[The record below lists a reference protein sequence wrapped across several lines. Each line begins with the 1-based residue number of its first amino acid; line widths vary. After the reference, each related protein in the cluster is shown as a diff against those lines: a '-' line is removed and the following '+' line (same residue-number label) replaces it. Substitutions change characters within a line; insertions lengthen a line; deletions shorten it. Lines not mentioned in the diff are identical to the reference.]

1 MLEDLKKL
9 LFDLA
14 KIVFAGVIVN
24 GIMRQN
30 FNPTVTIFSGAAA
43 VFLMLAGAF
52 GISWY
57 VKHLKNK

>member
-30 FNPTVTIFSGAAA
+30 FHPTVTILSGAVA
-43 VFLMLAGAF
+43 VFVLLALAFLM
-52 GISWY
+52 SWLI
-57 VKHLKNK
+57 KRFKNK